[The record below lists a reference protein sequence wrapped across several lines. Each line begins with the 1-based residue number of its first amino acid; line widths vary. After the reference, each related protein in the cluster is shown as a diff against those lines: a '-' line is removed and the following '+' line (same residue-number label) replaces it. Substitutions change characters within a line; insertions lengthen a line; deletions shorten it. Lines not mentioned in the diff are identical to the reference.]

1 MEGCLVIYFHT
12 DVDGQVVGVV
22 SVRLLEFLTVLS
34 FSVTLTAVNSLSN
47 GVASV
52 TLGYRREV
60 TVAVVWTS
68 SRIHVH
74 HH

>member
-34 FSVTLTAVNSLSN
+34 FAVNSLSN